1 MRTIDG
7 LEERPCRRK
16 QKEDAEGVMVAAEEE
31 VVEEEVA
38 TVAGFDEART
48 AYAMFFAWLLIV
60 LERAS

>member
-1 MRTIDG
+1 
-7 LEERPCRRK
+7 
-16 QKEDAEGVMVAAEEE
+16 MVAAEEE

>member
-1 MRTIDG
+1 MRIIDG
-7 LEERPCRRK
+7 LEGRPCRRE

-38 TVAGFDEART
+38 TVAVVEEAST
-48 AYAMFFAWLLIV
+48 AFALPSAQLLMV